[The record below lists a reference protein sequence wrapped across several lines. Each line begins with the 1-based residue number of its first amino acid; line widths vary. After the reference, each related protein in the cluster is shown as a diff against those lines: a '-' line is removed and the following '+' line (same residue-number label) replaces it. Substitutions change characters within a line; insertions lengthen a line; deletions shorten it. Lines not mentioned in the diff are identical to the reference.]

1 MCFPRD
7 PRTVVDAIDIPSLVD
22 NQEGDSIPAVIH
34 TLSSTAVP
42 RVLDVSGATT
52 NSVSDVRVDGS
63 LGPSAAGSILLRSAG
78 FPLSVP
84 YSYVIP
90 MSNISQTP
98 RSLPVCSVVDDAAR
112 STTTIPM
119 RLPPTQPDVP
129 ILHVVEED
137 VELLDVCHTAGC
149 GSTSSAMKKCQHCQK
164 FLFLYKRCAKQYPCD
179 KSAHG
184 VSGLSRIPDLLN
196 PVSVPSSSPP
206 LPETNTVSCPYCGS
220 EMDVHMVTCSFCYEQ
235 YCSRYCIPTF
245 LDMTCVLVPV
255 FRLDHQCEHCARTDF
270 VLCLSAFKR

>member
-1 MCFPRD
+1 
-7 PRTVVDAIDIPSLVD
+7 
-22 NQEGDSIPAVIH
+22 
-34 TLSSTAVP
+34 
-42 RVLDVSGATT
+42 
-52 NSVSDVRVDGS
+52 
-63 LGPSAAGSILLRSAG
+63 
-78 FPLSVP
+78 
-84 YSYVIP
+84 
-90 MSNISQTP
+90 MSNISQGP

-164 FLFLYKRCAKQYPCD
+164 FLFCYKRCGKQCPCG
-179 KSAHG
+179 KTAHG
-184 VSGLSRIPDLLN
+184 VSGLSRTPDLLN
-196 PVSVPSSSPP
+196 PVAVSSSSPP

-245 LDMTCVLVPV
+245 LDMTCVLVSV
-255 FRLDHQCEHCARTDF
+255 FRLDRF
-270 VLCLSAFKR
+270 L